1 MNMVMLRP
9 NERETRDRDLC
20 FNNPAQIGVCGCG
33 QQATEGAAGTAAF
46 LASRAIFFMAVNL
59 SGVRISYTAPGDSCG
74 SSGCVYEIALKIRL
88 FFSSRKMLLGMT
100 ILWG

>member
-1 MNMVMLRP
+1 MRGRQEIGIYALIILLR
-9 NERETRDRDLC
+9 L
-20 FNNPAQIGVCGCG
+20 VCVAAGSRPLM
-33 QQATEGAAGTAAF
+33 GAAGTAAF

-59 SGVRISYTAPGDSCG
+59 SGVRVSYTAPGDSCG
-74 SSGCVYEIALKIRL
+74 SSGFVFEIALKIRL